1 MSKVDNPYN
10 SLVAKTPY
18 EQFLKKE
25 LVDLHNQAVSKDKN
39 IKIVNHLLD
48 KQAILS
54 DAIKTKYI
62 DKEQYKKIYILL
74 KQNPEEIDI
83 IKEIQKHNK
92 EYSKSKGK
100 GIDSGISHGDSHKTD
115 IMRYL
120 NQF

>member
-1 MSKVDNPYN
+1 MSKVDNPYD

-25 LVDLHNQAVSKDKN
+25 LVDLHNRAVSKDKT
-39 IKIVNHLLD
+39 IKTVDHLKD
-48 KQAILS
+48 KRAILG

-62 DKEQYKKIYILL
+62 DKEQYKKISSLL
-74 KQNPEEIDI
+74 EKNPEKIDI

-92 EYSKSKGK
+92 EYSKSTGK
-100 GIDSGISHGDSHKTD
+100 GIDSD
-115 IMRYL
+115 IMGYL

>member
-25 LVDLHNQAVSKDKN
+25 LVDLYDEVHSQKRAIKEINHLKDKR
-39 IKIVNHLLD
+39 
-48 KQAILS
+48 AILN
-54 DAIKTKYI
+54 DAFDTKYI

-100 GIDSGISHGDSHKTD
+100 GIDSGINHGDSHKAD

>member
-100 GIDSGISHGDSHKTD
+100 GIDSD